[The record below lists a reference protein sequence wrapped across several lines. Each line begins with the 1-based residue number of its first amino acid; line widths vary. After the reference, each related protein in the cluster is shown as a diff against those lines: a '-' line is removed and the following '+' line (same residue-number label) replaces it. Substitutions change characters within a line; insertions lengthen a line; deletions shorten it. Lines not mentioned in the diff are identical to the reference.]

1 MKLIVAVLLCA
12 IIGISKAKSV
22 VETET
27 EVYQDEPA
35 NDEVA
40 MLKTKQNM
48 FVSWKEQKKKKC
60 FDSKRGAWPNLI
72 VPLPH

>member
-48 FVSWKEQKKKKC
+48 FVSWKEQNKNVLTQ
-60 FDSKRGAWPNLI
+60 RGAPGRI
-72 VPLPH
+72 

>member
-48 FVSWKEQKKKKC
+48 FVSWKEQKKKNVLTQ
-60 FDSKRGAWPNLI
+60 RGAPGRI
-72 VPLPH
+72 

>member
-12 IIGISKAKSV
+12 IVGISKAKFV
-22 VETET
+22 VLTET
-27 EVYQDEPA
+27 EEYQDEPA

-48 FVSWKEQKKKKC
+48 FVS
-60 FDSKRGAWPNLI
+60 
-72 VPLPH
+72 